1 MSAHP
6 YKSESKLSIQPHA
19 EMIAQA
25 ANTEANRQVRALI
38 VEDSPT
44 QAKLLSISLNRLGI
58 EVECVDTLNSACKR
72 LDQPGIDVVLL
83 DLSLP
88 DSQGINT
95 FYRMRNFDSVIP
107 IVVLTGLDDQ
117 NIALEAVKGGA
128 QEYLVKGRAS
138 EDSVARCLRYAIE
151 RNNAEQRLR
160 ASERRTRMIVENALD
175 GFVSFD
181 NSLTIIDWNKHSEQM
196 FGYKREEILGKTI
209 NELFAPISVK
219 TSGPVNLGNILA
231 TGDGSTLN
239 KRFEM
244 MAITKDGTEFPVEIG
259 LFRVEDPK
267 GEIFGT
273 FINDITERREIDL
286 KRRQMRRELEKR
298 VQQRTADLER
308 SNEELQQFAKIA
320 SHDLQEPLRA
330 VQGFAHLLE
339 KRYRE
344 KLDKDG
350 AEFIDYILDGTTR
363 MQELVQAVLEHSTI
377 EACGKDVPLTA
388 VRSVLR
394 EVETN
399 LGQSIKESHA
409 QIIYGDLPQ
418 VPVQRTHLIQL
429 FQNLI
434 GNAVKYRS
442 EKAPRIEI
450 AAELSVDQWLFSV
463 SDNGIGIDSAY
474 AEKIFDMFA
483 RLHGRTEYKG
493 TGMGLAICKK
503 IVTANGGRI
512 WMESQPGQGSI
523 FLFTLPTEN
532 LTKEEA
538 NGRNY

>member
-1 MSAHP
+1 
-6 YKSESKLSIQPHA
+6 
-19 EMIAQA
+19 MIAQA
-25 ANTEANRQVRALI
+25 ANTEANRQVCALI

-44 QAKLLSISLNRLGI
+44 QAKLLSISLNRLDI
-58 EVECVDTLNSACKR
+58 EVECVDNLSSACKR
-72 LDQPGIDVVLL
+72 LAEPGIDVVLL

-95 FYRMRNFDSVIP
+95 FYRMRNFDPVIP

-160 ASERRTRMIVENALD
+160 ASERRTRLIVENALD

-181 NSLTIIDWNKHSEQM
+181 QTLTIIDWNKHSELM
-196 FGYKREEILGKTI
+196 FGYKREEILGKSI

-219 TSGPVNLGNILA
+219 TSAPVINLGNVLA
-231 TGDGSTLN
+231 DGGSTLN

-244 MAITKDGTEFPVEIG
+244 TAITKDGKEFPVELG
-259 LFRVEDPK
+259 LFRVEDQK

-273 FINDITERREIDL
+273 FLNDITERKEIEL

-330 VQGFAHLLE
+330 VQGFAHLLG

-350 AEFIDYILDGTTR
+350 GEFIDYILDGTMR

-377 EACGKDVPLTA
+377 DASSKDVPLTS

-399 LGQSIKESHA
+399 LDHSIKESHA
-409 QIIYGDLPQ
+409 QVVYGDLPQ

-434 GNAVKYRS
+434 GNAIKYRS
-442 EKAPRIEI
+442 ESSPKIEI
-450 AAELSVDQWLFSV
+450 AAEQNVDQWLFSV
-463 SDNGIGIDSAY
+463 SDNGIGIDPAY

-503 IVTANGGRI
+503 IVTANGGKI

-523 FLFTLPTEN
+523 FLFTLPAET
-532 LTKEEA
+532 LTKEET
-538 NGRNY
+538 NGRND

>member
-1 MSAHP
+1 MS
-6 YKSESKLSIQPHA
+6 LQPHA

-25 ANTEANRQVRALI
+25 ANTEANRRVCALI

-95 FYRMRNFDSVIP
+95 FYRMHNFDSVMP

-160 ASERRTRMIVENALD
+160 ASERRTRLIVENALD

-181 NSLTIIDWNKHSEQM
+181 HTMTIIDWNKHAELM

-209 NELFAPISVK
+209 NELFAPITVK
-219 TSGPVNLGNILA
+219 TSGPVNLGNVLA
-231 TGDGSTLN
+231 TGGGSTIN

-244 MAITKDGTEFPVEIG
+244 MAITKDGKEFPVELG
-259 LFRVEDPK
+259 LFRVEDQK

-273 FINDITERREIDL
+273 FLNDITERKEIEL

-308 SNEELQQFAKIA
+308 SNDELQQFAKIA

-350 AEFIDYILDGTTR
+350 AEFIDYILDGTMR

-377 EACGKDVPLTA
+377 DSSGKDVPLTS
-388 VRSVLR
+388 VRSALR

-399 LGQSIKESHA
+399 LSQSIKESHA
-409 QIIYGDLPQ
+409 QVIYGDLPQ

-434 GNAVKYRS
+434 GNAIKYRS
-442 EKAPRIEI
+442 ENAPRIEI
-450 AAELSVDQWLFSV
+450 AAEQSVDQWLFTV
-463 SDNGIGIDSAY
+463 SDNGIGIDPAY

-503 IVTANGGRI
+503 IVTANGGKI

-523 FLFTLPTEN
+523 FLFTLPAEN
-532 LTKEEA
+532 LMKEET
-538 NGRNY
+538 NGRND